1 MSPPSTT
8 MTPAQVSE
16 ARRRKVRK
24 GTHSCWEC
32 RRRKIRCQYSSADDI
47 ICIGCRSRGS
57 SCRSQEFPDESPS
70 PQQVPEKKVAQRL
83 DRLENMMEQL
93 MAHVLT
99 TPTGAAHDRGARS
112 SQTGPASVT
121 RAPNMSSSAA
131 TSDSGGPSP
140 LGQCPVDAGYI
151 DDEDVAMER
160 VKRLYRDP
168 AEVVAHVCPTAAG
181 KQGYGELDVLDTSTA
196 DDTPVAALL
205 GIQDSLSHGNST
217 PSTHRTTSSTTRA
230 GASGNSASSLSP
242 ESADASVDS
251 ANSPARGDGTSTSAT
266 SAGSGGNEGGWSKAS
281 DASMPTAATSD
292 KLADPVTAIWAR
304 HLNLSKLLHSLF
316 PSQEDVDTIASG
328 APAQYVVALFHT
340 KHDIAIGHSEPPSDL
355 REIPPVTS
363 HPTAIGRRLMQ
374 ITLCMQQ
381 MAPCYVLQNKLNTSE
396 NLSDVIN
403 RIAGVVCHTITS
415 NDELIGSVEG
425 LECLVLLGQQQSN
438 AGQLRKAW
446 LTYRRAM
453 SLAQLMGLD
462 RGNTRALKSCDPT
475 SNPRTR
481 PTPEAMWY
489 RINACD
495 RYVSLLL
502 GLRAGS
508 QDDEAFIEKEP
519 AEPGSSPHNDTDTP
533 VEKLE
538 KAHTLLT
545 GRIIERNHSKMSLE
559 QSYTVTQAIDCDLK
573 FAASRNLGPSWWEVP
588 TYDPY
593 ARPEFTF
600 KEMARSITQ
609 VHHHFILILL
619 HLPYMLR
626 GDNPASAAAKM
637 MVASSSA
644 STGACDKGQTRSPDE
659 QTKDQSGCTSG
670 LAYSKTTCMQS
681 SRAVLQRFIH
691 FRLVNNTAFSCR
703 HVDYASLIAAMT
715 LIIGYLGPRP
725 AVTSDPDILD
735 SFDNQLRKDRAM
747 VEQVR
752 ERMEHIGKSQ
762 NDRLSRESAAT
773 IQQLLPVL
781 DLVSRKLEEAAP
793 MATTD
798 SGHGMGPTN
807 GQGRS
812 TSTAATPVPAS
823 FRPSGGARNGGHTG
837 SPEGVI
843 TGAEGA
849 SYGADGAP
857 LTTPTLSAV
866 RLNVPYFGTVNIHAN
881 NAPPVG
887 TAQYQHPYQQQEQLS
902 LGLSPTPMP
911 GAYGLFS
918 PSAPDQP
925 AMSWN
930 GGMPGQGQSSLAN
943 GTPQNQAQTHTQQ
956 NHDVDL
962 NAMLVDFDPIP
973 INGDGDGANGDG
985 GSGAPDG
992 GDGFFGFGGPPA
1004 FPDLTGS
1011 TDDWVMQGVD
1021 TTYWS
1026 LLNGGGGS
1034 FGGQMG

>member
-1 MSPPSTT
+1 M
-8 MTPAQVSE
+8 
-16 ARRRKVRK
+16 
-24 GTHSCWEC
+24 
-32 RRRKIRCQYSSADDI
+32 
-47 ICIGCRSRGS
+47 
-57 SCRSQEFPDESPS
+57 
-70 PQQVPEKKVAQRL
+70 
-83 DRLENMMEQL
+83 
-93 MAHVLT
+93 
-99 TPTGAAHDRGARS
+99 
-112 SQTGPASVT
+112 
-121 RAPNMSSSAA
+121 
-131 TSDSGGPSP
+131 
-140 LGQCPVDAGYI
+140 DAGYI
-151 DDEDVAMER
+151 HDDATELER
-160 VKRLYRDP
+160 AKRMFHDP
-168 AEVVAHVCPTAAG
+168 AEVVARVCPTAAA
-181 KQGYGELDVLDTSTA
+181 KQGYGQLDVLDTSTA

-217 PSTHRTTSSTTRA
+217 PSAHLATPSTNRA
-230 GASGNSASSLSP
+230 GAPGNVASSLSP
-242 ESADASVDS
+242 ESANASVGS
-251 ANSPARGDGTSTSAT
+251 VNSPAHGDGTSTSAT
-266 SAGSGGNEGGWSKAS
+266 SARSSGNEGAG
-281 DASMPTAATSD
+281 TSD
-292 KLADPVTAIWAR
+292 KLTDPVTAIWAR
-304 HLNLSKLLHSLF
+304 HLSLSKLLHSLF
-316 PSQEDVDTIASG
+316 PTQEDMDTIAS
-328 APAQYVVALFHT
+328 AQAQYVVTLFHT
-340 KHDIAIGHSEPPSDL
+340 KHDVAIGHSEPPSKL
-355 REIPPVTS
+355 REIPPVAS
-363 HPTAIGRRLMQ
+363 HPTVIGRRLMQ

-381 MAPCYVLQNKLNTSE
+381 MGPCYVLQNKANQPE
-396 NLSDVIN
+396 NLCDVIN

-475 SNPRTR
+475 SDPRTR

-508 QDDEAFIEKEP
+508 QDDEAFIEKESGQ
-519 AEPGSSPHNDTDTP
+519 PGSSAHNDTDTP

-573 FAASRNLGPSWWEVP
+573 IAASRNLGPSWWEVP
-588 TYDPY
+588 TYDAY
-593 ARPEFTF
+593 ARPEFAF
-600 KEMARSITQ
+600 KEMTRSITQ
-609 VHHHFILILL
+609 VHHYCILILL

-626 GDNPASAAAKM
+626 GDNPAATAAKM

-644 STGACDKGQTRSPDE
+644 PPDE
-659 QTKDQSGCTSG
+659 QSKGQHGCTSG
-670 LAYSKTTCMQS
+670 LAYSKATCMQS
-681 SRAVLQRFIH
+681 SRAVLERFIH
-691 FRLVNNTAFSCR
+691 FRLVDNTAFSCR

-725 AVTSDPDILD
+725 AVTSGPDILD

-747 VEQVR
+747 VEQVC
-752 ERMEHIGKSQ
+752 ERMEHIGKHN

-793 MATTD
+793 MATAGAD
-798 SGHGMGPTN
+798 HGMGMGQTN
-807 GQGRS
+807 GQGSLAS
-812 TSTAATPVPAS
+812 TSATPVPAS
-823 FRPSGGARNGGHTG
+823 FRPSTGAHNGGHAG
-837 SPEGVI
+837 SLEGVI
-843 TGAEGA
+843 AGAEGA
-849 SYGADGAP
+849 PYGADGAAQ
-857 LTTPTLSAV
+857 SAV

-881 NAPPVG
+881 SAYPAG
-887 TAQYQHPYQQQEQLS
+887 AAQYPHPYQQQEPLS
-902 LGLSPTPMP
+902 SGYSPASIP
-911 GAYGLFS
+911 GAYGLF
-918 PSAPDQP
+918 PTSAPAQP
-925 AMSWN
+925 AMNWN
-930 GGMPGQGQSSLAN
+930 GGMPGQGQS
-943 GTPQNQAQTHTQQ
+943 QHTQNTQ
-956 NHDVDL
+956 LSHDGVDL

-973 INGDGDGANGDG
+973 INVGGDGANGDG

-1004 FPDLTGS
+1004 FPDTTGS

-1034 FGGQMG
+1034 FGG